1 VSEKTSRR
9 KNMAKKSR
17 RARKKARAAKSVRPT
32 RKTPIRRN
40 SAVAQPSPAIAKKPP
55 RPEAVT
61 KKTVDFAAEYR
72 YVYADLKR
80 IAITAAGMLAVLIIL
95 SFVIR

>member
-1 VSEKTSRR
+1 
-9 KNMAKKSR
+9 MAKKSR
-17 RARKKARAAKSVRPT
+17 RARKKARAPRPKPPV
-32 RKTPIRRN
+32 RKTPM
-40 SAVAQPSPAIAKKPP
+40 AQPSPAIAKEPLL
-55 RPEAVT
+55 PEAMT

-80 IAITAAGMLAVLIIL
+80 IAITATAMLAVLIIM

>member
-1 VSEKTSRR
+1 
-9 KNMAKKSR
+9 MAKKSR
-17 RARKKARAAKSVRPT
+17 RARKKTRATRP
-32 RKTPIRRN
+32 KPPIRQTPAQHD
-40 SAVAQPSPAIAKKPP
+40 SVVAQPAPAIAKEPS
-55 RPEAVT
+55 RPEARA

-80 IAITAAGMLAVLIIL
+80 IAITAVAMLAILVIL